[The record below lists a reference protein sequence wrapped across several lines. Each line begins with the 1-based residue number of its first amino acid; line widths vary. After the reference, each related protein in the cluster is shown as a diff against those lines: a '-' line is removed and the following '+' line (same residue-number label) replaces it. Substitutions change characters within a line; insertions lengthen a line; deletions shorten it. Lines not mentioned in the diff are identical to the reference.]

1 MKLKRGLN
9 LGGYLSQC
17 THNPHHYSTFI
28 GKADIEQIAAWGFDH
43 IRLPVDYEVFED
55 KEGNRKEEGYELV
68 RSVCDC
74 CRENKLDVILDLHKA
89 YGYDFNNAGDR
100 EKNDLFHNPYLQER
114 FVNLWNSISTQ
125 FQDYDNVAYEL
136 LNEVVEKENALLW
149 NDLIDKT
156 VSAIRKIDSYVP
168 IIYGGIQ
175 WNSASTL
182 KLLKIPED
190 KNIIF
195 TFHFYEPLL
204 FTHQK
209 AYWVKKMNPQK
220 EIFYPESMDY
230 YRSQSAALGEQGEAV
245 LNSKSETMGKEFL
258 EEMVKEAVLAAEKAG
273 TQLYCGEFGVIDQA
287 PIWDTL
293 RWFRDVH
300 AVFEKYQIGCSIWT
314 YKEMDFGLTGKHYNE
329 IREDLIDLWTHEQ

>member
-17 THNPHHYSTFI
+17 THNMHHYSTFI
-28 GKADIEQIAAWGFDH
+28 GKSDIEQIAAWGFDH
-43 IRLPVDYEVFED
+43 IRLPIDYEVLED
-55 KEGNRKEEGYELV
+55 KEGNRIEEGYELV

-74 CRENKLDVILDLHKA
+74 CNDNRLDVILDLHKA
-89 YGYDFNNAGDR
+89 YGYDFNDAGNR
-100 EKNDLFHNPYLQER
+100 QKNDLFHNPYLQDR
-114 FVNLWNSISTQ
+114 FVSLWNSIAAE
-125 FQDYDNVAYEL
+125 FKNRDNVSFEL

-156 VSAIRKIDSYVP
+156 VSAIRKIDSCVP

-209 AYWVKKMNPQK
+209 AHWVRQMDPHKD
-220 EIFYPESMDY
+220 IFYPESMDY
-230 YRSQSAALGEQGEAV
+230 YRSQSAVLGEQGEAV
-245 LNSKSETMGKEFL
+245 LNSTAETMGKQFL

-287 PIWDTL
+287 PVLDTL
-293 RWFRDVH
+293 GWFRDVH
-300 AVFEKYQIGCSIWT
+300 AIFEKYQIGCSIWT
-314 YKEMDFGLTGKHYNE
+314 YKEMDFGLTGKHYEE
-329 IREDLIDLWTHEQ
+329 IREDLIQLWTK